1 MPPRWIPSHPRATPG
16 PPTPWPARARSATN
30 VGVRF
35 DLVSRAR
42 IRAGRR
48 LARWIYRTPALYDR
62 LLAARRADVARGLDP
77 DVAVMLALGDR
88 IGQTGTPRGTP
99 ARERRE
105 MAVSIASVEDS
116 PPGVVDVR
124 DVGIPGAVSMLDART
139 YTPRGL
145 ETPSP
150 GLVFVHGGGWV
161 TGDLDTHDTLCR
173 RLAIEGRMRVVA
185 VAPRLAPEHPFPAAV
200 DDTLVAFRHVAG
212 RAGEMGIDAARL
224 GLGGDS
230 AGANLSAVTCLA
242 TRGDAVPPRLVLLVY
257 PALDATCSQPSHT
270 TNAKGFILTEGSIQW
285 YLRHYIGTDDAL
297 RTNPRV
303 SPFHAPDLRG
313 APDTLVVVAGF
324 DPLLDEGERY
334 AERLREAGTRVEVM
348 RFDGLPHG
356 FALTTGL
363 SPACLQATLAF
374 ARRAGTW
381 LRE

>member
-1 MPPRWIPSHPRATPG
+1 M
-16 PPTPWPARARSATN
+16 
-30 VGVRF
+30 RF

-42 IRAGRR
+42 IRVGRR
-48 LARWIYRTPALYDR
+48 LARWVYRTPALYDR
-62 LLAARRADVARGLDP
+62 LLAARRDDVARGLDP

-88 IGQTGTPRGTP
+88 LGQTGAPHGTP
-99 ARERRE
+99 ERERRE
-105 MAVSIASVEDS
+105 MAVSIASVEDAPS
-116 PPGVVDVR
+116 GLVEARDLDV
-124 DVGIPGAVSMLDART
+124 PGAVSMLEART
-139 YTPRGL
+139 YTPGGI

-173 RLAIEGRMRVVA
+173 RLAIEGRLRVVA

-200 DDTLVAFRHVAG
+200 EDTLVAFRHVAG
-212 RAGEMGIDAARL
+212 RAREMGIDPMRL

-230 AGANLSAVTCLA
+230 AGANLTAVTSLA
-242 TRGDAVPPRLVLLVY
+242 TRGDAIPPRLALLIY
-257 PALDATCSQPSHT
+257 PALDATCSQPSHA
-270 TNAKGFILTEGSIQW
+270 TNARGFILTEASIQW
-285 YLRHYIGTDDAL
+285 YLRHYVGTDEAL

-324 DPLLDEGERY
+324 DPLVDEGERY
-334 AERLREAGTRVEVM
+334 AERLREAGTRVETM

-363 SPACLQATLAF
+363 SPACLAATVAF
-374 ARRAGTW
+374 ARRSGTW
-381 LRE
+381 LRA